1 MTILALRSKIFG
13 RYSHAVCRV
22 KLPEKGG
29 ESNQLALVKSTEP
42 DRNRV
47 THTEILFISEL
58 NSSNLEA
65 GTTAL
70 TFGYGYL
77 PTMGCDDV
85 LNDS

>member
-1 MTILALRSKIFG
+1 MTILALRAKIFG

-47 THTEILFISEL
+47 THTEDTISM
-58 NSSNLEA
+58 
-65 GTTAL
+65 AL
-70 TFGYGYL
+70 RRFDEFY
-77 PTMGCDDV
+77 V
-85 LNDS
+85 V